1 MACPQTITGLAKDC
15 DANIGGIKEVYIANF
30 DDVTGKTVTTDVIS
44 AITMASSAKFK
55 KFAFPRN
62 TGVMTSTYTVDQAA
76 SVKFV
81 TTTLALQFNHL
92 STAKRLEMN
101 ALALAD
107 LAVIVLDSN
116 GKYWYLG
123 YDDPVTMSAG
133 DQTTGTARTDANRY
147 AITLEDVSRNYPYE
161 VSADAIATIID

>member
-1 MACPQTITGLAKDC
+1 
-15 DANIGGIKEVYIANF
+15 
-30 DDVTGKTVTTDVIS
+30 
-44 AITMASSAKFK
+44 
-55 KFAFPRN
+55 
-62 TGVMTSTYTVDQAA
+62 MTSTYTVDQAA

-161 VSADAIATIID
+161 VSADAIASIID